1 MNITEQVKQV
11 LYEQGAA
18 LVGIGDM
25 RPVQVCRFPA
35 GISVAVPIPKHVI
48 EDLKTA
54 PTKEYYELYGS
65 LNAKLNTIVTAG
77 VGLIG
82 KNCLLVTPQYG
93 SAIRISS
100 LLTDAPLEC
109 AQPMEKSRCGGCSLC
124 VQHCPAGALKGTLW
138 SAGMEREKIV
148 DVNRCYQKQKEIMYA
163 STGIATDLCGKC
175 FAVCA
180 YTQNYLKKQ

>member
-54 PTKEYYELYGS
+54 PTK
-65 LNAKLNTIVTAG
+65 
-77 VGLIG
+77 
-82 KNCLLVTPQYG
+82 
-93 SAIRISS
+93 
-100 LLTDAPLEC
+100 
-109 AQPMEKSRCGGCSLC
+109 
-124 VQHCPAGALKGTLW
+124 
-138 SAGMEREKIV
+138 
-148 DVNRCYQKQKEIMYA
+148 
-163 STGIATDLCGKC
+163 
-175 FAVCA
+175 
-180 YTQNYLKKQ
+180 

>member
-54 PTKEYYELYGS
+54 PTKEYYELYKCDCNGRGNIS
-65 LNAKLNTIVTAG
+65 ERTG
-77 VGLIG
+77 VQ
-82 KNCLLVTPQYG
+82 CLGADNRPG
-93 SAIRISS
+93 
-100 LLTDAPLEC
+100 
-109 AQPMEKSRCGGCSLC
+109 KSR
-124 VQHCPAGALKGTLW
+124 
-138 SAGMEREKIV
+138 
-148 DVNRCYQKQKEIMYA
+148 
-163 STGIATDLCGKC
+163 
-175 FAVCA
+175 
-180 YTQNYLKKQ
+180 